1 MYRKPQDCLFYKY
14 QSLESRSFQ
23 LRLFVYSICL
33 FLYWNLEVFNFAL
46 SFILCL
52 NLYGISK
59 FSTSPF
65 RLFNLFISLLESR
78 SFQLRPFV
86 YSKCL
91 FLYLNL
97 EVENFAFSG
106 IIQNILIYFY
116 FFSSILKY
124 FYFFCIL
131 FMDKSSF

>member
-86 YSKCL
+86 YFVFKPIW
-91 FLYLNL
+91 NL
-97 EVENFAFSG
+97 EVFNFAFSFIQFVYFSIG
-106 IIQNILIYFY
+106 ISK
-116 FFSSILKY
+116 FSTSP
-124 FYFFCIL
+124 FRL
-131 FMDKSSF
+131 FKVFISLFESRS